1 MITAAWN
8 DTNWKARF
16 LTIWG
21 GQAISLFGSR
31 LVQFALI
38 WWLTQ
43 ETGSATVLAIASLIG
58 LLPTVLLGPFAGALV
73 DRWKRRQVILVVD
86 TAIAL
91 VTLLLAY
98 LFTID
103 AVGVGTIY
111 VLLLVRGIG
120 ESFHWP
126 AMSAATSLMVP
137 DDQLTRVQ
145 GLNQMLFGGLN
156 IVAAPLGA
164 LLLGIL
170 PMQGIMLIDVV
181 TAAFAILPLIVISIP
196 EVRKHDG
203 KSSPETTSTFWE
215 DFRSGLKYV
224 WSWPGLMMLMVLAM
238 VVNFLLTPAGALMP
252 ILVTDHF
259 NGGPLQ
265 LGWIESA
272 FGFGMIAGG
281 LALGAWGGLKKRILT
296 SMVGLLGLG
305 VGFSL
310 IGFVPSNLFWLGV
323 ASAFLA
329 ASMVPIV
336 NGPVH
341 AILQSAVEPEMQGR
355 VFTLVGSLGSAMAPL
370 GLIVAGPVADAIG
383 VQSWYVIGGL
393 ACASMAVVGY
403 FTPAVMNIEDNHKQ
417 KEEAIREP
425 VEESGMQ
432 PLSSP
437 LGD

>member
-16 LTIWG
+16 LTIWS

-170 PMQGIMLIDVV
+170 PMQGIMLHHVD
-181 TAAFAILPLIVISIP
+181 
-196 EVRKHDG
+196 RCGDG
-203 KSSPETTSTFWE
+203 CLRYPTS
-215 DFRSGLKYV
+215 DCDQH
-224 WSWPGLMMLMVLAM
+224 PG
-238 VVNFLLTPAGALMP
+238 G
-252 ILVTDHF
+252 
-259 NGGPLQ
+259 
-265 LGWIESA
+265 
-272 FGFGMIAGG
+272 
-281 LALGAWGGLKKRILT
+281 KK
-296 SMVGLLGLG
+296 
-305 VGFSL
+305 
-310 IGFVPSNLFWLGV
+310 
-323 ASAFLA
+323 A
-329 ASMVPIV
+329 
-336 NGPVH
+336 
-341 AILQSAVEPEMQGR
+341 
-355 VFTLVGSLGSAMAPL
+355 
-370 GLIVAGPVADAIG
+370 
-383 VQSWYVIGGL
+383 
-393 ACASMAVVGY
+393 
-403 FTPAVMNIEDNHKQ
+403 
-417 KEEAIREP
+417 
-425 VEESGMQ
+425 
-432 PLSSP
+432 
-437 LGD
+437 